1 MKTFCELLDTDPQ
14 IEIQINLDSVYHRD
28 APYTTVIVNDILLF
42 DSTLTEKVDL
52 QFSIALLSPIQI
64 DIGLKNKRYNVDKET
79 AVIIKQ
85 ITIDQLKIVPNYTQ
99 LATYVNDHQNN
110 NPTSYLGF
118 NGTWSL
124 TIPEPFYIWKHHV
137 TGQGWLLDPS

>member
-14 IEIQINLDSVYHRD
+14 IEIQINLDSVYHSD
-28 APYTTVIVNDILLF
+28 APYTTVTVNDILLF
-42 DSTLTEKVDL
+42 DSTLIEKVHL
-52 QFSIALLSPIQI
+52 QCSIALLSPIQI
-64 DIGLKNKRYNVDKET
+64 NIGIKNKHYDVDKET
-79 AVIIKQ
+79 AVVIKQ
-85 ITIDQLKIVPNYTQ
+85 ITIDQFTIIPNYTQ

-124 TIPEPFYIWKHHV
+124 TIPEPFYRWKHHV
-137 TGQGWLLDPS
+137 TGQGWLLDPI